1 MSGWTA
7 AAMVGQTSGIPLN
20 IPVDGNSYVSKD
32 SFLPGCYSI
41 GEILENNGY
50 QNELLIGSDG
60 EFGGREYYFKQHG
73 NFNVVDYNSVIE
85 NGWIDKDYHVWWG
98 YEDIKLFEFAENRT
112 YKFS

>member
-7 AAMVGQTSGIPLN
+7 AAMVGQTSGVPLN
-20 IPVDGNSYVSKD
+20 IPVDGNIYVSKD

-41 GEILENNGY
+41 GEILENHGY

-73 NFNVVDYNSVIE
+73 NFNVVDYDSA
-85 NGWIDKDYHVWWG
+85 
-98 YEDIKLFEFAENRT
+98 IKMVGLIKTTMFGGVMKILNCLNLR
-112 YKFS
+112 KQNLQL